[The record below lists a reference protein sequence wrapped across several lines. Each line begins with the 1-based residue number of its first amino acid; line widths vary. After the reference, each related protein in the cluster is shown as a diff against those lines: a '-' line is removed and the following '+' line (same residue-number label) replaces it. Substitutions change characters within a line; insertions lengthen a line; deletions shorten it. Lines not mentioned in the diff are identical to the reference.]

1 MLSSKT
7 YLYGFN
13 DVKTKFSIPL
23 REQNPPEFK
32 KAVLLGKRP
41 VLGDI
46 LMLPGDA
53 DNVKVIKWV
62 EVTTKRGKCILNGT
76 NPLSWE
82 WIAKVHYG
90 IFGYPVRIEIYP
102 YIPKDAAKVVLR
114 LLKKEIFSDK

>member
-1 MLSSKT
+1 MLNEKT

-13 DVKTKFSIPL
+13 YAKTSFSTPP
-23 REQNPPEFK
+23 REQTPPDFK
-32 KAVLLGKRP
+32 KEILSGKRP

-46 LMLPGDA
+46 LMVPGDEE
-53 DNVKVIKWV
+53 DVKVIKWV
-62 EVTTKRGKCILNGT
+62 EITTHRGKCILNGT

-102 YIPKDAAKVVLR
+102 HIPKDAAKVVLR
-114 LLKKEIFSDK
+114 LLKKELF

>member
-1 MLSSKT
+1 M

-13 DVKTKFSIPL
+13 SVKTEFSTPL
-23 REQNPPEFK
+23 REQAPPDFK
-32 KAVLLGKRP
+32 KEILTGKRP

-46 LMLPGDA
+46 VLTPGDE

-62 EVTTKRGKCILNGT
+62 EITTHRGKCILNGT
-76 NPLSWE
+76 NPLAWE

-102 YIPKDAAKVVLR
+102 HIPADASKVVLR
-114 LLKKEIFSDK
+114 LLKKEIF

>member
-1 MLSSKT
+1 MLNEKT

-13 DVKTKFSIPL
+13 NVKTTFSMPP
-23 REQNPPEFK
+23 REQTPPDFK
-32 KAVLLGKRP
+32 KEILSGKRP

-46 LMLPGDA
+46 LMVPGDEE
-53 DNVKVIKWV
+53 DVKVIKWV
-62 EVTTKRGKCILNGT
+62 EITTHRGKCILNGT

-102 YIPKDAAKVVLR
+102 HIPKDAAKVVLR
-114 LLKKEIFSDK
+114 LLKKEFF